1 MPNIEWFATFGAEFF
16 SLVLHINGTA
26 KPSSPRIL
34 FLKNAAVDLNVKKKI
49 IYKRKRIEAI
59 KNY

>member
-1 MPNIEWFATFGAEFF
+1 MPNIEWFATFCAEFF

-26 KPSSPRIL
+26 KSSFPRIL